1 MKKAKNVNL
10 EVYDVKSETK
20 KKYLNVAA
28 NASF

>member
-1 MKKAKNVNL
+1 MKKAKKVNL
-10 EVYDVKSETK
+10 GGYDVQSETK